1 MRLILSTSYIYRV
14 YKLICLLTM
23 KIRNIMGSG
32 PSVLARPNSKS
43 NFELTAALR
52 LNISHHRTASP
63 SSYKSWTSTSSDNA
77 DLYIPGQSPSAG
89 LAEDRNAY
97 DITVKLFYLPHVPPN
112 QRCQHTR
119 DAIAFVLKELQVEN
133 INLLI
138 ISFPGIT
145 FDADDESDDSLDGSS
160 APTTPSLNDLAGE
173 FDAPEHMD
181 SIMRT
186 WRTLEEL
193 HDSGVILKLGLSEF
207 GTQRLT
213 KVLSEARVPP
223 SVDQINVRDC
233 CVVPRPLIVFAKEKK
248 IELLTHSDCT
258 DILPSGTLRE
268 ILGPGEKGC
277 GVLAATATAIE
288 GEIVTEKTPAESDG
302 LQGEVSPLW
311 VVKYTAVV
319 TNRGVVENKGY
330 IAAAS
335 LS

>member
-1 MRLILSTSYIYRV
+1 
-14 YKLICLLTM
+14 
-23 KIRNIMGSG
+23 MGSG

-52 LNISHHRTASP
+52 NHISNHRAS
-63 SSYKSWTSTSSDNA
+63 STSYKTWTSQSAD
-77 DLYIPGQSPSAG
+77 DLYIPAQEPSHG
-89 LAEDRNAY
+89 LSEDRDAY
-97 DITVKLFYLPHVPPN
+97 DITVKLFYLPHIPPD
-112 QRCQHTR
+112 QRCQHTK
-119 DAIAFVLKELQVEN
+119 DAVAFVLKELNVEN

-160 APTTPSLNDLAGE
+160 APTTPDPSTLSE
-173 FDAPEHMD
+173 FGPEQMD
-181 SIMRT
+181 SIIKT

-193 HDSGVILKLGLSEF
+193 HDTGVIKNLGLSEF
-207 GTQRLT
+207 GTQRLA
-213 KVLSEARVPP
+213 KVLSEARVAP

-268 ILGPGEKGC
+268 ILGPGDKGC
-277 GVLAATATAIE
+277 GVLASAAPDGGKDCE
-288 GEIVTEKTPAESDG
+288 GLT
-302 LQGEVSPLW
+302 GEVTPLW

-330 IAAAS
+330 IAAAA